1 LFPQFITI
9 VQEEP
14 IIIQLTIVIVP
25 LVMATPISNVLIIQ
39 LPLYQI
45 DDDPTSHLQQLTKI
59 CVTNGENTNVHK
71 LRYFPYS
78 LKKIKM
84 DWFDRYATMN

>member
-14 IIIQLTIVIVP
+14 IITQLTIVIVP
-25 LVMATPISNVLIIQ
+25 LIMAAPISNVLRIQ

-45 DDDPTSHLQQLTKI
+45 DDDPTSNLQQLTKI
-59 CVTNGENTNVHK
+59 CVTNGENTNPY
-71 LRYFPYS
+71 RYNHNNDNQYRGFQQGNDSIFIY
-78 LKKIKM
+78 
-84 DWFDRYATMN
+84 